1 MPKIDTGRFTLNYI
15 EEGEG
20 FPLVLIH
27 GLAGD
32 HRAWLPQIAAF
43 KDRHRVIAF
52 DNPGSGDSSDVDG
65 PVTTEEL
72 ARASLALMEH
82 LGIDQAH
89 VLGRSMGGAIAQHM
103 AMLAPRKVHT
113 VMMAAAFAKLDPLG
127 VRLLSNMREIL
138 EWRDNWADWAR
149 HGAWVFFAPRFFNE
163 NPAGVAR
170 MEAIIGDEA
179 RSKASYI
186 NLNKACI
193 AHDTLDR
200 LGGMTCPTLIMAGR
214 LDPVCSM
221 TATGWM
227 QECLPH
233 AETVIFEDSSH
244 FFLVEEADKAMSA
257 IADWLVRHRP

>member
-65 PVTTEEL
+65 PVTTEGL
-72 ARASLALMEH
+72 AQASLALMEH

-163 NPAGVAR
+163 NPASVAQ

-200 LGGMTCPTLIMAGR
+200 LSSMTCPTLIMAGR

-257 IADWLVRHRP
+257 IADWLVRHMP